1 MNSVGRFKPDFY
13 YVRYNRLRLALEYIT
28 EIRGHLENKALKL
41 TFENKAR
48 LRNVI
53 AAMAELIF
61 RHPSGHIKP
70 GFIDIF
76 RAKASEQKVDHVYAH
91 TVTVFK
97 IELIAI

>member
-1 MNSVGRFKPDFY
+1 MPAFGWAPV
-13 YVRYNRLRLALEYIT
+13 
-28 EIRGHLENKALKL
+28 IRGHLENKALKL

-61 RHPSGHIKP
+61 RHP
-70 GFIDIF
+70 DIF